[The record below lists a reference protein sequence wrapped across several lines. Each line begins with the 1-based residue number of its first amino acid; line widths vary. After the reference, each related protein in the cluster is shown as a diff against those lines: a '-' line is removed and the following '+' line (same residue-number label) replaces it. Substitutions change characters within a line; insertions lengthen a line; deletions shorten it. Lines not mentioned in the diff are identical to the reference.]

1 MPVFTQEEPG
11 YSDGVIAAFRKVT
24 AQYRQLL

>member
-11 YSDGVIAAFRKVT
+11 CSDGVIAAFRKVT